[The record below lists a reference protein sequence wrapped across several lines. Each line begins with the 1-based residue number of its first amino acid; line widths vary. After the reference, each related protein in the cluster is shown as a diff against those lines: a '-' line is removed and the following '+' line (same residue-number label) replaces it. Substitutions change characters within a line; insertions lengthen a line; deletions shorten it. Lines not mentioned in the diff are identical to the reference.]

1 MSPTSSDTQ
10 LKAEVAKLST
20 THWAYPFNSSSEKFS
35 VAQVDSMIART
46 AAAAASAITFLQA
59 VPHAFMQAHVLY
71 PIWLWLGVAVISLAQ
86 LGQLFAAFT
95 KRNVIPWYAALHIS
109 TFVGILLWP
118 LMVAPGQQLAA
129 HDNPWFWWMLAIA
142 GLNAFGAYKPLQ
154 ASIAVVGLHLAWFL
168 LLQLPIYGGRDWF
181 VAAQDTL
188 LAFFFSTLL
197 GALLVALRLQAFKL
211 DRAIA
216 NRVSAAIRTATVQ
229 AEEAERD
236 RLNALIHDSVLTTLL
251 LAANAKSKNEVDA
264 ASALASSAL
273 ARIADAGVEKDS
285 PDVSVTPFFNALA
298 GSATSIAPDLD
309 VSIEVQSEFT
319 LPGDVAESV
328 LEATIQSVT
337 NSLQHAG
344 PNVSRRNLRLSSRGR
359 SIKIVIEDD
368 GRGFREARVPRSRLG
383 IRLSVRKRIET
394 VGGSVKINSEP
405 GAGCTVIILWGEK

>member
-1 MSPTSSDTQ
+1 MSPTSSEAQ
-10 LKAEVAKLST
+10 LEAEVAKLST

-46 AAAAASAITFLQA
+46 ASAAASAITFLQA
-59 VPHAFMQAHVLY
+59 VPHAFMQAHVLN
-71 PIWLWLGVAVISLAQ
+71 PIWLWFGVAVISLAQ
-86 LGQLFAAFT
+86 IGQLFAAFT
-95 KRNVIPWYAALHIS
+95 KRSVIPWYAALHIS
-109 TFVGILLWP
+109 TFVGIVLWP
-118 LMVAPGQQLAA
+118 LMVAPGQQLEPR
-129 HDNPWFWWMLAIA
+129 DYPWFWWMLAIA

-168 LLQLPIYGGRDWF
+168 LLQLPVYGGRDWF

-251 LAANAKSKNEVDA
+251 LAANARSKNEVDA

-273 ARIADAGVEKDS
+273 SRIADASRSKDV
-285 PDVSVTPFFNALA
+285 PAVSVTPFFDALA
-298 GSATSIAPDLD
+298 SSATSIAPD
-309 VSIEVQSEFT
+309 IEVSLEVNSEFT
-319 LPGDVAESV
+319 LPGEVAESV
-328 LEATIQSVT
+328 LEATLQSLT
-337 NSLQHAG
+337 NSVQHAG
-344 PNVSRRNLRLSSRGR
+344 PNVTRRHLRLSSRGR
-359 SIKIVIEDD
+359 AIKIVVEDD

-383 IRLSVRKRIET
+383 IRLSVRRRIET

-405 GAGCTVIILWGEK
+405 GAGCTVVIQWGDK